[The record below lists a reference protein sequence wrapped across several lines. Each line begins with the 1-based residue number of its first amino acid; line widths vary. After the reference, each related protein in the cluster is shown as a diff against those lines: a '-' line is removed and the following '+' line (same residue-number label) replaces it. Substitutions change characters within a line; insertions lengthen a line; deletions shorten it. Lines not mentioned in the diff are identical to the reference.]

1 MEWKLDELQLNYTGG
16 KMLVKF
22 QAGIENMSLKFSG

>member
-22 QAGIENMSLKFSG
+22 QAGMSLKFSG